1 MSTSD
6 KPHGRSRSLDDFVSA
21 GAALPLGAALQAFAS
36 DAAANSGLDPAGLR
50 PDEAIYSLVLPE
62 GTLDNL
68 HLDSSLDYEGEM
80 LRLGDLLGAQLR
92 HGQLALARA
101 VWALDSFDAMR
112 GFLHALRVLLRYS
125 RDEEGRLRARI
136 LPVAST
142 LRAVERIERND
153 HLGSGGELVV
163 DSVTRMLG
171 LRRKL
176 LLLDYTRRLHDGP
189 PRNNGLLG
197 RTRSRLVT

>member
-6 KPHGRSRSLDDFVSA
+6 KSHNRSRSLDEFVAA
-21 GAALPLGAALQAFAS
+21 GAALPLSPALQAFAS
-36 DAAANSGLDPAGLR
+36 DAAANSGLDPVSLR
-50 PDEAIYSLVLPE
+50 PDEATYSLVLPE

-92 HGQLALARA
+92 HGQLGLARA
-101 VWALDSFDAMR
+101 VWSLDSFDAMR

-142 LRAVERIERND
+142 LRIIERIERND
-153 HLGSGGELVV
+153 HLDTGGELVV

-176 LLLDYTRRLHDGP
+176 LLLDYTRRLNEGA
-189 PRNNGLLG
+189 PRGNSLLG